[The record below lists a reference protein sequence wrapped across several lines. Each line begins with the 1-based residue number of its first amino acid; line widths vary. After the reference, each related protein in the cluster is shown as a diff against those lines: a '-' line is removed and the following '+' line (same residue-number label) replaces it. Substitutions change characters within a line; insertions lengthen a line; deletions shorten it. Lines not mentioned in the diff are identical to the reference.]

1 MWGTGGAGMRELFS
15 VNMADAAE
23 IAIAFFADVGDE
35 EQRENGDD
43 SELMKCGG
51 EGPER
56 GESGSVVA
64 DSGAEEAGMLAADI
78 ESGGCGEDGVEVGAD
93 GNGRGGRLCV

>member
-1 MWGTGGAGMRELFS
+1 
-15 VNMADAAE
+15 MADAAE

-35 EQRENGDD
+35 EEREGGDD

-56 GESGSVVA
+56 GESGAVVA
-64 DSGAEEAGMLAADI
+64 DAGTEQAGMLAAYI

-93 GNGRGGRLCV
+93 SDGRDGRLCF